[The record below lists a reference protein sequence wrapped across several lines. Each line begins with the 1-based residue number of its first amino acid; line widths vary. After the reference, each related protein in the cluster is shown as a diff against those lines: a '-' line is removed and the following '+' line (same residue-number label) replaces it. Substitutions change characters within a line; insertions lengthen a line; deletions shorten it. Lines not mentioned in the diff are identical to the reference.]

1 MGIKERVVEDMK
13 AAMLGK
19 EQDRLD
25 ALRLIRAEMLK
36 AEKETGQP
44 PDDERQMAV
53 LQKMLKQRQESIEQF
68 DKAGRK
74 EMADQ
79 ERREA
84 AVIQSYLPE
93 SMSEAEI
100 RAAIEEVVAATGA
113 DPKQMGKIMGQVMGK
128 LKASGKPFDAKG
140 VNQWV
145 KERLAG

>member
-1 MGIKERVVEDMK
+1 MGIKEQVVDDMK
-13 AAMLGK
+13 QAMIAK
-19 EQDRLD
+19 DQPRLD

-53 LQKMLKQRQESIEQF
+53 LQRMLKQRQESIEQF
-68 DKAGRK
+68 DKAGRT

-84 AVIQSYLPE
+84 DVIRGYMPE
-93 SMSEAEI
+93 SLSEDEI
-100 RAAIEEVVAATGA
+100 RAAIEEVVGAVGA

-128 LKASGKPFDAKG
+128 LKGTGKPFDAKG
-140 VNQWV
+140 VNQLV
-145 KERLAG
+145 KERLGG